1 MCPRRAQSLLTAM
14 EHKHHHW
21 LEKLQV
27 EFAGGAAL
35 AMTFFIVGPMR
46 GWWDPQWP
54 TTFISTGSIGGLLQF
69 MLLVWLLAAACAA
82 LTISARPEGALFA
95 TLVGAMG
102 ISMHSAPIRALFW
115 SHEASLAGVFAQ
127 LIGELF
133 VLFVVV
139 VATVHIIC
147 QVRALMARLC
157 PDWMWKGRILGSSDD
172 TQATS
177 GKPAREQHPLA
188 SSSWITWFFAP
199 IRVSFLDQM
208 RMSDMSVI
216 SPGQQARDGKAAL
229 RCMVC
234 CLAATVLYSSI
245 MLMLLMRSTHRGQI
259 IFALFA
265 SFLLATLIAHQ
276 QFATRFSVV
285 SWASALFTG
294 VLFYMLAIASSGRM
308 GPNVWIK
315 VQLFA
320 RALPIDWM
328 TAGGAGGV
336 LGYWISER
344 IHELRHIENHDESE
358 SS

>member
-1 MCPRRAQSLLTAM
+1 M

-27 EFAGGAAL
+27 QFAGGAAL

-54 TTFISTGSIGGLLQF
+54 TTFLSTGSFGGLLQF

-95 TLVGAMG
+95 TMVGAMG

-127 LIGELF
+127 LIGELG
-133 VLFVVV
+133 VLFALVVG
-139 VATVHIIC
+139 AIHIIC
-147 QVRALMARLC
+147 QVRSLMARFC
-157 PDWMWKGRILGSSDD
+157 PDWMWKGRITALTVASD
-172 TQATS
+172 ASAAKS
-177 GKPAREQHPLA
+177 GAQSDSEGGF
-188 SSSWITWFFAP
+188 SSSMLLWLLSPLGPSGLPGPQRTGT
-199 IRVSFLDQM
+199 M
-208 RMSDMSVI
+208 
-216 SPGQQARDGKAAL
+216 SPGEAAKNRKAAI
-229 RCMVC
+229 VC
-234 CLAATVLYSSI
+234 TVSCLAATVLYGSI
-245 MLMLLMRSTHRGQI
+245 LLMLLMRSTHRGQI
-259 IFALFA
+259 VFALFA

-276 QFATRFSVV
+276 QFATQFSVV
-285 SWASALFTG
+285 SWASALLTG
-294 VLFYMLAIASSGRM
+294 VIFYMLAIASSGHV
-308 GPNVWIK
+308 GTNVWIK
-315 VQLFA
+315 VQPFA

-344 IHELRHIENHDESE
+344 IHELKHIERHAENE